1 MSTDIYLIAFAL
13 LLALA
18 GLKRWRSNRLPLP
31 PGPRGYPI
39 IGNLLDMPSEHQWV
53 KYHEWS
59 KKYNSDI
66 IYLNVLGSPIVV
78 LNSYKAANDLLGVRS
93 ALYSDRPLSTMLNEL
108 LGWKTLLSFLPY
120 GHAWRARRR
129 AFWQE
134 FNSLKRSTNHRPKQL
149 WYSRDLLRRLLEDPK
164 RFLHHIDYTLSAT
177 IIAIAYGVD
186 VQGEDDPNVERAG
199 KALVNLKDAAISGS
213 FMVDML
219 PFLKYIPAWMPG
231 AGFKAYAERARPHT
245 TDMREAPYQQGCS
258 RLREGKGEPSIL
270 SRSLGGHSIDG
281 HPDEELIKDVTW
293 VAYTGGAETSPLR
306 KGQEELDAYLGA
318 RLPAFE
324 DIPHLPYVRA
334 IMLEVLRWQSV
345 LPLGKCLSSFLPWS
359 IPDDRPLG
367 APHRLTMDDEYKG
380 YIIPKGSTIFVN
392 VWALLR
398 DEEVYSD
405 PGTFKPERFLKD
417 GEIDPKTLDPIPN
430 FGFGRRICPGRFF
443 AMDSLAISVAS
454 ILSCFDIAKA
464 KDARGRDIEQ
474 DIQWEGGFTRHII
487 PFECAITPRSA
498 KAAKLVRDS
507 ELM

>member
-13 LLALA
+13 ALALA
-18 GLKRWRSNRLPLP
+18 GLKRWRSNGLPLP

-59 KKYNSDI
+59 KKYNSDV

-93 ALYSDRPLSTMLNEL
+93 TLYSDRPMSTMLNEL
-108 LGWKTLLSFLPY
+108 LGWKTLTSFLPY

-134 FNSLKRSTNHRPKQL
+134 FNPEHSTNHRPKQL

-164 RFLHHIDYTLSAT
+164 RFLHHINYTLSAT
-177 IIAIAYGVD
+177 IIAISYGVD
-186 VQGEDDPNVERAG
+186 VQREDDPNVERAN
-199 KALVNLKDAAISGS
+199 KALVNLKEAAISGS

-219 PFLKYIPAWMPG
+219 PFLKYIPTWMPG
-231 AGFKAYAERARPHT
+231 AGFKAYAERMRPLT
-245 TDMREAPYQQGCS
+245 MDMREAPYEQGCS

-270 SRSLGGHSIDG
+270 SRGLGGHSIDS
-281 HPDEELIKDVTW
+281 HPDAELIKDVTW
-293 VAYTGGAETSPLR
+293 VAYSGGAETSPLAISTFLAAMLLYPDVQK
-306 KGQEELDAYLGA
+306 KGQKELDTYIGA
-318 RLPAFE
+318 RLPVFE
-324 DIPHLPYVRA
+324 DLPHLPYIRA

-345 LPLGKCLSSFLPWS
+345 LPLG
-359 IPDDRPLG
+359 

-380 YIIPKGSTIFVN
+380 YSIPKGSTIFVN

-398 DEEVYSD
+398 DEEVYPD
-405 PGTFKPERFLKD
+405 PDIFNPERFLKD

-443 AMDSLAISVAS
+443 AMDSISISIAS

-464 KDARGRDIEQ
+464 RDARGRDIEQ

-498 KAAKLVRDS
+498 EAAKLISDS

>member
-1 MSTDIYLIAFAL
+1 
-13 LLALA
+13 
-18 GLKRWRSNRLPLP
+18 
-31 PGPRGYPI
+31 
-39 IGNLLDMPSEHQWV
+39 
-53 KYHEWS
+53 
-59 KKYNSDI
+59 
-66 IYLNVLGSPIVV
+66 
-78 LNSYKAANDLLGVRS
+78 
-93 ALYSDRPLSTMLNEL
+93 
-108 LGWKTLLSFLPY
+108 
-120 GHAWRARRR
+120 
-129 AFWQE
+129 
-134 FNSLKRSTNHRPKQL
+134 
-149 WYSRDLLRRLLEDPK
+149 
-164 RFLHHIDYTLSAT
+164 
-177 IIAIAYGVD
+177 
-186 VQGEDDPNVERAG
+186 
-199 KALVNLKDAAISGS
+199 
-213 FMVDML
+213 MVDIL
-219 PFLKYIPAWMPG
+219 PFLKYIPTWMPG

-245 TDMREAPYQQGCS
+245 MDMREVPYEQGCS
-258 RLREGKGEPSIL
+258 RLREGTGEPSIL
-270 SRSLGGHSIDG
+270 SRSLGGHSIDS

-293 VAYTGGAETSPLR
+293 VAYTGGAETSPLVIYTFVAAMLLYPDVQK

-334 IMLEVLRWQSV
+334 IMQEVLRWQSV
-345 LPLGKCLSSFLPWS
+345 S
-359 IPDDRPLG
+359 PLG

-405 PGTFKPERFLKD
+405 PETFNPERFLKD

-443 AMDSLAISVAS
+443 ALDSLAISVAS
-454 ILSCFDIAKA
+454 ILSCFDITKA

>member
-1 MSTDIYLIAFAL
+1 
-13 LLALA
+13 
-18 GLKRWRSNRLPLP
+18 
-31 PGPRGYPI
+31 
-39 IGNLLDMPSEHQWV
+39 MPSEHQWV

-66 IYLNVLGSPIVV
+66 IYLNVLGNPIVV

-93 ALYSDRPLSTMLNEL
+93 TLYSDRPLSTMLNEL

-134 FNSLKRSTNHRPKQL
+134 FNSERSTNHRPKQL

-186 VQGEDDPNVERAG
+186 VQREDDPNVERAG

-213 FMVDML
+213 FMVDIL
-219 PFLKYIPAWMPG
+219 PFLKYIPTWMPG
-231 AGFKAYAERARPHT
+231 AGFKAYAERARRHT
-245 TDMREAPYQQGCS
+245 MDMREAPYEQGCS
-258 RLREGKGEPSIL
+258 RLREGTGEPSIL
-270 SRSLGGHSIDG
+270 SRSLGGHNIDS

-293 VAYTGGAETSPLR
+293 VAYTGGAETSPLVIYTFVAAMLLYPDVQK

-324 DIPHLPYVRA
+324 DIPHLPYVHA
-334 IMLEVLRWQSV
+334 IMLEVLRYAV
-345 LPLGKCLSSFLPWS
+345 CSSF
-359 IPDDRPLG
+359 R

-405 PGTFKPERFLKD
+405 PGTFNPERFLKD

-443 AMDSLAISVAS
+443 ALDSLAISVAS
-454 ILSCFDIAKA
+454 ILSCFDITKA

-498 KAAKLVRDS
+498 EAAKLVRDS